1 MSNMVYKI
9 QYLPLAVQD
18 LNGIAN
24 YLSNFYSNST
34 VRVLKLLR
42 EKIEKL
48 AQTPRMCA
56 VYPQEPF
63 YRKLVADQYI
73 VFYRIREEKK
83 IVEIHRILRGSWN
96 LPVYLE

>member
-1 MSNMVYKI
+1 MGYKI

-24 YLSNFYSNST
+24 DLSNFYPNST

-48 AQTPRMCA
+48 AQKTCTDAPNVCGVSTGA
-56 VYPQEPF
+56 
-63 YRKLVADQYI
+63 
-73 VFYRIREEKK
+73 
-83 IVEIHRILRGSWN
+83 ILSKAGRGPVHCI
-96 LPVYLE
+96 LPDSGSAENCGDPSHTARLMESAGIP